1 MGIISPPPVGIGLT
15 DLQKKGVPVDDL
27 PLAPPVLPASLSVW
41 CVPQPPR
48 RCARVVGWAKLESF
62 QWLSPI
68 EFSFGEMEDY
78 LYQVAQNHSDLVK
91 VSVEGLTEEGRPIY
105 LLKIGGRGGENED
118 PLTSASTAT
127 IFIDAGRRLQLLL
140 HLRPLK

>member
-1 MGIISPPPVGIGLT
+1 
-15 DLQKKGVPVDDL
+15 
-27 PLAPPVLPASLSVW
+27 
-41 CVPQPPR
+41 
-48 RCARVVGWAKLESF
+48 
-62 QWLSPI
+62 
-68 EFSFGEMEDY
+68 MEDY

-105 LLKIGGRGGENED
+105 LLKIGGREAGGDNEAG

-140 HLRPLK
+140 HLNPFFVIIRTTMQCTKRTLYFISFQSGIHAREWIAPMTAFYLIDSLVEANLRQSYTSKVL

>member
-1 MGIISPPPVGIGLT
+1 
-15 DLQKKGVPVDDL
+15 
-27 PLAPPVLPASLSVW
+27 
-41 CVPQPPR
+41 
-48 RCARVVGWAKLESF
+48 
-62 QWLSPI
+62 
-68 EFSFGEMEDY
+68 MEDY

-105 LLKIGGRGGENED
+105 LLKIGGGGDNED

-140 HLRPLK
+140 HLNLFFYNSNYYAMY

>member
-1 MGIISPPPVGIGLT
+1 MQRHIKQCASS
-15 DLQKKGVPVDDL
+15 
-27 PLAPPVLPASLSVW
+27 ASLSVW
-41 CVPQPPR
+41 CVPPR
-48 RCARVVGWAKLESF
+48 ARGRMGKLESF

-105 LLKIGGRGGENED
+105 LLKIGGREAGGDNEAG

-140 HLRPLK
+140 HLNPFFYNSNYYAMY

>member
-1 MGIISPPPVGIGLT
+1 MHYNFFVSKELRGGLWTFSTISALCEPRARGRMG
-15 DLQKKGVPVDDL
+15 
-27 PLAPPVLPASLSVW
+27 
-41 CVPQPPR
+41 
-48 RCARVVGWAKLESF
+48 KLESF

-105 LLKIGGRGGENED
+105 LLKIGGREADGDNEA

-140 HLRPLK
+140 HLNPFFYNSNYYAMY

>member
-1 MGIISPPPVGIGLT
+1 MRRAPPP
-15 DLQKKGVPVDDL
+15 
-27 PLAPPVLPASLSVW
+27 PL
-41 CVPQPPR
+41 R
-48 RCARVVGWAKLESF
+48 ARGRMGKLEFF

-105 LLKIGGRGGENED
+105 LLKIGGREAGGDNEAG

-140 HLRPLK
+140 HLNPFFIIRTTMQCTKRTTILSHSNQEYMPESG

>member
-1 MGIISPPPVGIGLT
+1 MIYHWHPRCRHPS
-15 DLQKKGVPVDDL
+15 
-27 PLAPPVLPASLSVW
+27 ASGA
-41 CVPQPPR
+41 CRNR

-127 IFIDAGRRLQLLL
+127 IFIDAGRQLQLLL

>member
-1 MGIISPPPVGIGLT
+1 MIYHWHPRCR
-15 DLQKKGVPVDDL
+15 L
-27 PLAPPVLPASLSVW
+27 PSASGA
-41 CVPQPPR
+41 CR
-48 RCARVVGWAKLESF
+48 NRHCARVVGWAKLESF

-105 LLKIGGRGGENED
+105 LLKIGGREAGGDNEAG
-118 PLTSASTAT
+118 PLTSSASTAT

-140 HLRPLK
+140 HLNPFFYNSNYYAMY

>member
-1 MGIISPPPVGIGLT
+1 MSSSTATRAGGRMG
-15 DLQKKGVPVDDL
+15 
-27 PLAPPVLPASLSVW
+27 
-41 CVPQPPR
+41 
-48 RCARVVGWAKLESF
+48 KLESF

-105 LLKIGGRGGENED
+105 LLKIGGREAGGDNEAG

-140 HLRPLK
+140 HLNPFFYNSNYYAIY

>member
-1 MGIISPPPVGIGLT
+1 MIYHWHPRCRHPS
-15 DLQKKGVPVDDL
+15 
-27 PLAPPVLPASLSVW
+27 ASGAW
-41 CVPQPPR
+41 R
-48 RCARVVGWAKLESF
+48 NRHCARVVGWAKLESF

>member
-1 MGIISPPPVGIGLT
+1 MG
-15 DLQKKGVPVDDL
+15 
-27 PLAPPVLPASLSVW
+27 
-41 CVPQPPR
+41 
-48 RCARVVGWAKLESF
+48 KLESF

-105 LLKIGGRGGENED
+105 LLKIGGRGGDNED

-140 HLRPLK
+140 HLGLYRTSRPVRKSGKFSKSGLSGNWTFSLPDARLLTLLKIEKKKSKFYFF